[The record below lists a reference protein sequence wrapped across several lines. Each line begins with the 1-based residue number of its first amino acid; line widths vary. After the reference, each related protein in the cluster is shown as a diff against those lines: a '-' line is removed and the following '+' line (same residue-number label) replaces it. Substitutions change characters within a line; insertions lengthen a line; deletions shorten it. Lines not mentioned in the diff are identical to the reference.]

1 VAGLQAAQRLRR
13 ISLPRRVE
21 GSKGWPLAKS
31 EKVISGGSCTGVRE
45 GVQEVKRREVRLMRA
60 RRCRVIGKERKST
73 GNPRVGLGEGSTSI
87 FGWRGGVRGGG
98 WSSWSK
104 GLACAIEIRILR
116 IMSTTL
122 FQPGQMIFREGDTSQ
137 EAYRILKGRV
147 EISIAGEGKS
157 VILAQLGE
165 GDIFGEMAMVDER
178 PRSASAQCLEVTECE
193 VLTAENFNEAV
204 LQRPE
209 ILIPYLASFFERLRT
224 ANDRLR
230 MEMRLRARAEQQ
242 VPVAGAAA
250 VVAPT
255 MRVVAPAT
263 TAIAP
268 PSLELTRVPVAV
280 AGSPVAVAPVAP
292 PPAGGYQSV
301 VLTAATDHA
310 RARLPEGTVVIQKF
324 PYRIGRKHDALG
336 KGATVFASNDL
347 PIADDKPYQI
357 SRNHCSIEREGDNF
371 FVRDRGSSVGTVVN
385 DAPIG
390 LAEDT
395 LTKDLQGGENEILLG
410 ADDSP
415 FKFKITLS

>member
-1 VAGLQAAQRLRR
+1 
-13 ISLPRRVE
+13 
-21 GSKGWPLAKS
+21 
-31 EKVISGGSCTGVRE
+31 
-45 GVQEVKRREVRLMRA
+45 
-60 RRCRVIGKERKST
+60 
-73 GNPRVGLGEGSTSI
+73 
-87 FGWRGGVRGGG
+87 
-98 WSSWSK
+98 
-104 GLACAIEIRILR
+104 
-116 IMSTTL
+116 
-122 FQPGQMIFREGDTSQ
+122 
-137 EAYRILKGRV
+137 
-147 EISIAGEGKS
+147 
-157 VILAQLGE
+157 
-165 GDIFGEMAMVDER
+165 MAMVDER
-178 PRSASAQCLEVTECE
+178 PRSASAQCLDVTECE

-242 VPVAGAAA
+242 VPTVGAAA
-250 VVAPT
+250 VVAPA
-255 MRVVAPAT
+255 MRVVAPV
-263 TAIAP
+263 TASIAP
-268 PSLELTRVPVAV
+268 PSLELTRVPVAMAAPV
-280 AGSPVAVAPVAP
+280 AGSPVAVAAAPVVP

-310 RARLPEGTVVIQKF
+310 KARLPEGTVVIQKF
-324 PYRIGRKHDALG
+324 PYRIGRKHDTPG

-395 LTKDLQGGENEILLG
+395 LTKDLRGGENEVLLG